1 MQTVSLIEGVAKK
14 SALDI
19 SNALRRRLIRS
30 IDLVEWLITKAQ
42 EQTTPVFLTIT
53 AERALREAE
62 LADKRLDEGNVLSQF
77 DGMPIGWKD
86 LFDMQGEIT
95 TAGSI
100 LYRNRPKAKK
110 DADIVSIAKKAG
122 MISLGKLNLTELAFT
137 GIGDNPHFG
146 TPFSLL
152 GQHVS
157 MSPGGSSSGSAVAVA
172 DHYLPIAIGTDTGGS
187 VRLPAAFNGVVG
199 FKTSINRYPRNGM
212 TFLSRSLDTIGLLT
226 KTVADCISIDHI
238 FSGQHFDEINS
249 NEFKPSFF
257 VPQNIV
263 LDDLDK
269 EVESDFIKVIDI
281 IKDNGFD
288 IKEIE
293 IPAFEFAFKVMKEFG
308 SIVSYEAWNEHK
320 DVMVA
325 DYAKKLHPYSR
336 QLIEKGQKITLSDL
350 DHITQMQF
358 QGKKQIF
365 EQLGNGFMLYPTTPI
380 LPPDISKILYD
391 QKKYHKINVKSLRNT
406 TLSNQFDL
414 PSLALPIRNDELKKT
429 SLQISA
435 CSGRDM
441 QVLNIAKKIEHLINA
456 HLTLDFE

>member
-1 MQTVSLIEGVAKK
+1 MSLIEDLAKQ

-19 SNALRRRLIRS
+19 ANALRHRHIRS
-30 IDLVEWLITKAQ
+30 IDLVKWLLTKAK
-42 EQTTPVFLTIT
+42 EQITPVFLTIT
-53 AERALREAE
+53 AERALREAV
-62 LADKRLDEGNVLSQF
+62 LADKRLDEGNGLSQF
-77 DGMPIGWKD
+77 DGMPVGWKD

-100 LYRNRPKAKK
+100 LYLNRPKATK
-110 DADIVSIAKKAG
+110 DADIVSIANKAG

-146 TPFSLL
+146 TPFSLR
-152 GQHVS
+152 GQQLS

-199 FKTSINRYPRNGM
+199 FKTSKNRYPRNGM
-212 TFLSRSLDTIGLLT
+212 TYLSRSLDTIGLLT

-238 FSGQHFDEINS
+238 FSGQLYVDNNLIES
-249 NEFKPSFF
+249 KPSFF
-257 VPQNIV
+257 VPQNFV

-269 EVESDFIKVIDI
+269 EVESDFIKAIEI
-281 IKDNGFD
+281 IKGSGFE

-293 IPAFEFAFKVMKEFG
+293 IPAFETAFRVMKEFG

-320 DVMVA
+320 DLMVA
-325 DYAKKLHPYSR
+325 DHAKKIHPYSL
-336 QLIEKGQKITLSDL
+336 QLIEKGQSITLSDL
-350 DHITQMQF
+350 EHITKMQH
-358 QGKKQIF
+358 QGKKQIS
-365 EQLGNGFMLYPTTPI
+365 EKVGEGFMLYPTTPI
-380 LPPDISKILYD
+380 LPPDISKILCD

-414 PSLALPIRNDELKKT
+414 PSLALPISNDEVKKT

-435 CSGRDM
+435 CSGRDS
-441 QVLNIAKKIEHLINA
+441 QVLSIAKKIEHLISA
-456 HLTLDFE
+456 H